1 MVAEVAAELTQL
13 GVPAVQLVVH
23 CGELFV
29 GRLARTT
36 RALDEAAERVSRYLL
51 MQSIVNVSF
60 GIGVGAGLLLI
71 GVPYALLW
79 AVLASVMRFIPYVG
93 PLIGALAPILVSLA
107 VLGGWTRPVPVVVLF
122 VVLELFTNLVL
133 ETFLYAGCRRIPGGS
148 VDRRRVLDVAVGA
161 TGPRY
166 GDAVDRLPGRP
177 R

>member
-79 AVLASVMRFIPYVG
+79 AVLASVMRFT
-93 PLIGALAPILVSLA
+93 LMSA
-107 VLGGWTRPVPVVVLF
+107 R
-122 VVLELFTNLVL
+122 
-133 ETFLYAGCRRIPGGS
+133 
-148 VDRRRVLDVAVGA
+148 
-161 TGPRY
+161 
-166 GDAVDRLPGRP
+166 
-177 R
+177 